1 MSQLL
6 ENRYQILR
14 ELSEGGFGKTF
25 IAEDTQ
31 MPSRRRCVIKQLK
44 PINQGSN
51 IYELIKERFQ
61 REAVILEDL
70 GNHSSQI
77 PTLYAHFSSED
88 KFYLVQEY
96 IEGETLAQRVQKQGK
111 LSESAVRE
119 ILIKLLPVLEY
130 VHSKRIVHRDIK
142 PENIILRSGDDTPVL
157 IDFGAVRE
165 IMGTVMTSSG
175 NSTGSIVIGTPGYM
189 PSEQMIGRPI
199 FASDLYALSLT
210 AIYALTGKIPSELE
224 NDPLTGNLAWLEEA
238 NTVSPTLATILDKGI
253 ETYARDRFATARE
266 MLQALQ
272 GQVQTMEVT
281 MPPMVASTIMSAPP
295 TVVNSEFLTQAIP
308 SENNNSIIS
317 TPTKTGANNNILMA
331 GIIGLV
337 LLIGFGS
344 LGYFQFQQQQNYQ
357 AQMAQLEEE
366 KKKAEEQRLQQEQTN
381 KNQETSLNN
390 NNVFPSQ
397 TELNTIDI
405 NQAIDAIENL
415 YYFLSAKDFNSA
427 SNFYSYQVAEQFD
440 SNFFSQF
447 ARVTVENLQIVSQT
461 SSSINFVGYNTYVY
475 PDGSIQKEKRSY
487 TIRESQGDLK
497 VTSSEFIKVTK
508 FR

>member
-366 KKKAEEQRLQQEQTN
+366 RKKAEEEKLKQQQELQQRLEEEKKLREQTEIKRQQEEARRKAAEEEARRKQQTI
-381 KNQETSLNN
+381 
-390 NNVFPSQ
+390 V
-397 TELNTIDI
+397 I
-405 NQAIDAIENL
+405 NQPAQ
-415 YYFLSAKDFNSA
+415 NSNSNNQA
-427 SNFYSYQVAEQFD
+427 SNTNGSIGGKPGYKNIRSGPGTNYGVVASAATGSRIAIINRNYDSGGYLWYQVYHP
-440 SNFFSQF
+440 
-447 ARVTVENLQIVSQT
+447 
-461 SSSINFVGYNTYVY
+461 SSSSTGWIAAQLVNI
-475 PDGSIQKEKRSY
+475 D
-487 TIRESQGDLK
+487 
-497 VTSSEFIKVTK
+497 
-508 FR
+508 